1 MLVVSHA
8 REFLNSTCT
17 DIIHLHS
24 RSLTCYKGDYSTF
37 ERTMNERVRNAAKA
51 AEAQETKRKHVQV
64 GVPACCLPVCCLGV
78 MPACVLPVCC
88 LGVLPACMLPVW
100 CLGVLPACVLPGCA
114 ACVVSVCNLCAACVL
129 RVCALARVRV
139 QTQCGT
145 TWCMAPCGSNVK
157 PECSHAGRAAAG
169 ACCACC

>member
-8 REFLNSTCT
+8 REFLNSVCT

-64 GVPACCLPVCCLGV
+64 GPRCTACL
-78 MPACVLPVCC
+78 
-88 LGVLPACMLPVW
+88 
-100 CLGVLPACVLPGCA
+100 
-114 ACVVSVCNLCAACVL
+114 CVL
-129 RVCALARVRV
+129 RVCAACVCCLPAA
-139 QTQCGT
+139 CA
-145 TWCMAPCGSNVK
+145 WCIAPYGSD
-157 PECSHAGRAAAG
+157 A
-169 ACCACC
+169 